1 MNYFLALD
9 MGGTN
14 LKTALVSE
22 DNISAR
28 DWNFEIFSTPS
39 KASVTDNCDA
49 IAAAL
54 EKTLSELPPGDRI
67 AAVGISTAG
76 IVNYAGNGMERVSDH
91 LAALRN
97 PEWIK
102 KLSDKFSVPVT
113 LINDA
118 DAAMIAARYSG
129 LIAPEDCCGLLAVGT
144 GVGFSVI
151 RKSHRIR
158 PGRELALLGS
168 IRTPVG
174 DYNSLAGLTRLKD
187 TVPNGDLKECFKNHD
202 GNLEKYLDDLT
213 AIITTAAILYQI
225 DRILLIGGV
234 VNAAMECGFDLEAD
248 LNLRLRTPAPE
259 LRNPVRVA
267 VSGLSTKLQLAGAA
281 LLAWG
286 SSNLPSG
293 ELPKVAEMVTEQPLF
308 PGLEL
313 TDIPGTELAEMLND
327 AEKQAA
333 ENLSASVNV
342 IGNEAEKIAEHFRAG
357 GRLIYLGAGTSG
369 RLAALDAV
377 ELPCTYGI
385 EESRAVALV
394 AGGNDD
400 AALTIE
406 SDGEED
412 ASSVPELLLLD
423 LTPQDTV
430 IGISASGSAYYV
442 RSGISFARQCGC
454 RTIMIQES
462 EIKRVECD
470 CVIALHSGAELVA
483 GSTRMKAGT
492 ATKKALNFLTTIA
505 MIKLGRTRN
514 SRMSNMMQLNEK
526 LRRRAETL

>member
-1 MNYFLALD
+1 MDYFLALD

-14 LKTALVSE
+14 LKTALVSQAGLC
-22 DNISAR
+22 AR
-28 DWNFEIFSTPS
+28 KWEFEIFSTPS
-39 KASVTDNCDA
+39 NAAVTDNCKA
-49 IAAAL
+49 VAMAL
-54 EKTLSELPPGDRI
+54 EKTLANLSSGDRI
-67 AAVGISTAG
+67 VSVGISTAG
-76 IVNYAGNGMERVSDH
+76 IVNYAGSGMERVSEH

-97 PEWIK
+97 PEWVK
-102 KLSDKFSVPVT
+102 KLSEKFSVPVT

-118 DAAMIAARYSG
+118 DAAMIAACYSG

-144 GVGFSVI
+144 GLGFAVT
-151 RKSHRIR
+151 RKLHRIR
-158 PGRELALLGS
+158 PGRELPLLGS
-168 IRTPVG
+168 IRTPAG
-174 DYNSLAGLTRLKD
+174 DYNALAGLERLKA
-187 TVPNGDLKECFKNHD
+187 TVPDGDLRRCFEQPDK
-202 GNLEKYLDDLT
+202 NLEKYLDDLS

-225 DRILLIGGV
+225 NRVLLIGGI
-234 VNAAMECGFDLEAD
+234 VNAALESGFDLASA
-248 LNLRLRTPAPE
+248 LSSRLANPAPE
-259 LRNPVRVA
+259 LRTPVRVT
-267 VSGLSTKLQLAGAA
+267 VSGLSTRLQLAGAA

-286 SSNLPSG
+286 SASLPSR
-293 ELPKVAEMVTEQPLF
+293 ELPKVADMVTEQPLF

-313 TDIPGTELAEMLND
+313 TDIPGTELAKMLNE

-333 ENLSASVNV
+333 EDLSRS
-342 IGNEAEKIAEHFRAG
+342 IELLGKEAEKIAERFRAG
-357 GRLIYLGAGTSG
+357 GRLVYLGAGTSG

-394 AGGNDD
+394 AGGNDE

-406 SDGEED
+406 SNSEED

-423 LTPQDTV
+423 LKPEDTV

-442 RSGISFARQCGC
+442 RSGIAFARQCGC
-454 RTIMIQES
+454 HTMMIQES

-470 CVIALHSGAELVA
+470 CVIALHSGAEVVA

-514 SRMSNMMQLNEK
+514 SRMSNMMRLNEK
-526 LRRRAETL
+526 LRRRAGLM